1 MGFGR
6 KISRAMK
13 NMQRGGARRKNGN
26 PGRGR
31 SRSSRGIGGLFKNF
45 AKRARN
51 MAKPVSAPSPMVT
64 KTAPY
69 TPPAATPTFGDP
81 SQRIYAGS
89 MGEAMAQ
96 QAAQQAGQPD
106 MTTQIERPPTRE
118 AVLYAD
124 PRGRDLSPQLGTG
137 GTMQQ
142 PDPAM
147 MQRIQQMMAQRQ
159 RAPQQMQPFSGT
171 YNGMPMA
178 ESQGPGGLV
187 DGNPMPIDGPQRN
200 LPGMAFG
207 DQGPQQRPPQ
217 QFGGIGGLMMNR
229 FRGGFNPMDK
239 HGGGRFS
246 PQFGMPQQPP
256 QQFGGFGGGMPQRPP
271 QQFGGMGGMM
281 NRFRG
286 GFGGGMP
293 QRPPQQFGGFG
304 GGMPQRPPQQFG
316 GFGGGMPQRPPQQFG
331 GFGSRFGGFGG
342 GMPQRPPRQLMER
355 MGGMPRMS
363 R

>member
-1 MGFGR
+1 MGFL
-6 KISRAMK
+6 SRAARSLK
-13 NMQRGGARRKNGN
+13 NKRGGARRKNGN
-26 PGRGR
+26 PFRGR
-31 SRSSRGIGGLFKNF
+31 RRQSRGIGGLFKNF

-81 SQRIYAGS
+81 SQRVYAGS

-106 MTTQIERPPTRE
+106 MTTQIERPPIRE

-147 MQRIQQMMAQRQ
+147 TQRIQQMMAQRQ
-159 RAPQQMQPFSGT
+159 RANQMQP
-171 YNGMPMA
+171 YDN
-178 ESQGPGGLV
+178 ERDGPGGRV
-187 DGNPMPIDGPQRN
+187 NGMAMPIDGPQRN

-256 QQFGGFGGGMPQRPP
+256 QQFGGIS
-271 QQFGGMGGMM
+271 GMM

-316 GFGGGMPQRPPQQFG
+316 GFGGRMPQRPPQQFG

-355 MGGMPRMS
+355 MGGMPRDYTVPEPVA
-363 R
+363 

>member
-1 MGFGR
+1 MGFARGLR
-6 KISRAMK
+6 RAMK
-13 NMQRGGARRKNGN
+13 NKRGGARRKNGN
-26 PGRGR
+26 PSRIRGR
-31 SRSSRGIGGLFKNF
+31 RRQSRGIGGLFKNF
-45 AKRARN
+45 AKRARD

-64 KTAPY
+64 ETAPY
-69 TPPAATPTFGDP
+69 TPPAATPTYGDP
-81 SQRIYAGS
+81 SQRVYAGS
-89 MGEAMAQ
+89 MGEAMAQQAPQ

-106 MTTQIERPPTRE
+106 MTTQIERPPIRE

-124 PRGRDLSPQLGTG
+124 PRGQDPSPQLGTG

-159 RAPQQMQPFSGT
+159 RAPQQMQP
-171 YNGMPMA
+171 YNGGPMA
-178 ESQGPGGLV
+178 
-187 DGNPMPIDGPQRN
+187 
-200 LPGMAFG
+200 G

-217 QFGGIGGLMMNR
+217 QFGGIGGLMNR

-246 PQFGMPQQPP
+246 PQFGMPQ
-256 QQFGGFGGGMPQRPP
+256 
-271 QQFGGMGGMM
+271 
-281 NRFRG
+281 
-286 GFGGGMP
+286 
-293 QRPPQQFGGFG
+293 RPPQQFGGFG
-304 GGMPQRPPQQFG
+304 GGMMNRFRG

-355 MGGMPRMS
+355 MGGMPQRFGM
-363 R
+363 RR

>member
-1 MGFGR
+1 MGFL
-6 KISRAMK
+6 SRAARSLK
-13 NMQRGGARRKNGN
+13 NQRGGARRKNGN
-26 PGRGR
+26 PFTGKKAR
-31 SRSSRGIGGLFKNF
+31 SRRRSSRGIGGLFKNF
-45 AKRARN
+45 AKRERN

-81 SQRIYAGS
+81 SQRVYAGS

-106 MTTQIERPPTRE
+106 MTTQIERPPIRE

-159 RAPQQMQPFSGT
+159 RAPQQMQP

-178 ESQGPGGLV
+178 ESQGPSGRV
-187 DGNPMPIDGPQRN
+187 DGNPMPYDGPRTG
-200 LPGMAFG
+200 LPGMPGTPFG

-256 QQFGGFGGGMPQRPP
+256 QQFGG
-271 QQFGGMGGMM
+271 MGGMM

-316 GFGGGMPQRPPQQFG
+316 GFG
-331 GFGSRFGGFGG
+331 SRFGGFGG
-342 GMPQRPPRQLMER
+342 RMPQRPPRQLMER